1 MAPLPTRNDLKKE
14 LIARGFEPFRTLPD
28 AVVLA
33 DRVRD
38 NLIMDSGVSVGVGDT
53 LFVRVVFHA
62 EALAFPG
69 EAVEELVERA
79 RALAAPL
86 LERGYREVSVTAV
99 PIRDPGDRT
108 QTLDTWHQVT
118 FERPLGSLEEVLEE
132 LRVTIALE
140 KAAGPPPRA

>member
-1 MAPLPTRNDLKKE
+1 MAPLPTRHDLKKE

-38 NLIMDSGVSVGVGDT
+38 NLIMDSGVSVGVKDT

-69 EAVEELVERA
+69 EPVAELLERA

-86 LERGYREVSVTAV
+86 LERGYCEVSVAAL

-118 FERPLGSLEEVLEE
+118 FERAVSSLDEVLEE
-132 LRVTIALE
+132 VRATLSLE
-140 KAAGPPPRA
+140 KAAGLPPRP

>member
-14 LIARGFEPFRTLPD
+14 LVARGFEPYRTLPD

-38 NLIMDSGVSVGVGDT
+38 NLIMDSGVSVGVGDA

-62 EALAFPG
+62 EAMAFPG
-69 EAVEELVERA
+69 ETVEELVARA
-79 RALAAPL
+79 RALAKPL
-86 LERGYREVSVTAV
+86 LERGYHEIGVSTL

-118 FERPLGSLEEVLEE
+118 FELSVGSFEAVLDELG
-132 LRVTIALE
+132 VTLALE
-140 KAAGPPPRA
+140 KAAGPSPR